1 MLDYLVR
8 HWWVL
13 ILRGAIAIV
22 FGLLAVV
29 WPAITLVVLAIL
41 FGFYALVDGAMA
53 GVAAF
58 RAGDGSRGP
67 LVVEAVL
74 GVLFG
79 IVALLWPGFTVL
91 ALALVIG
98 AWAVVTGVFEVA
110 AAVRLRKELA
120 HEWLYVVSGVL
131 SIAFGIVIWFIP
143 GVGLAAVALLIG
155 VYAILFG
162 AVLIALG
169 LRVRA
174 EGRNRGIIA

>member
-22 FGLLAVV
+22 FGLLAVI
-29 WPAITLVVLAIL
+29 WPAVTLVVLAVL
-41 FGFYALVDGAMA
+41 FGLYALVDGAMA

-58 RAGDGSRGP
+58 RAGAGDRTP
-67 LVVEAVL
+67 LIIEAAI

-79 IVALLWPGFTVL
+79 IVALVWPGFTVL

-98 AWAVVTGVFEVA
+98 AWAVVTGVFEIA
-110 AAVRLRKELA
+110 AAVRLRRELD
-120 HEWLYVVSGVL
+120 HEWLYIVSGVL
-131 SIAFGIVIWFIP
+131 SVAFGIVIWFIP

-169 LRVRA
+169 LRIRT